1 MALCLLLRGP
11 MLRLFFGSI
20 ADDVF
25 QAAMIYFTITA
36 ISYPFLALYNAG
48 AAIFRSVGNSEVS
61 MRVSVVMNITNIVGN
76 AFCIFVLRMGV
87 AGVAVPTLVSRVLGA
102 VIILKLTTR
111 HDNVARVT
119 WDASSTCSPRW
130 QRTFC
135 ISASPPRWKTAC
147 SSWGVCWSSV

>member
-61 MRVSVVMNITNIVGN
+61 MRVSVIMNITNIVGN
-76 AFCIFVLRMGV
+76 AFCIFVLRMGL
-87 AGVAVPTLVSRVLGA
+87 PVL
-102 VIILKLTTR
+102 R
-111 HDNVARVT
+111 
-119 WDASSTCSPRW
+119 CPRW
-130 QRTFC
+130 F
-135 ISASPPRWKTAC
+135 PAC
-147 SSWGVCWSSV
+147 WALSSS